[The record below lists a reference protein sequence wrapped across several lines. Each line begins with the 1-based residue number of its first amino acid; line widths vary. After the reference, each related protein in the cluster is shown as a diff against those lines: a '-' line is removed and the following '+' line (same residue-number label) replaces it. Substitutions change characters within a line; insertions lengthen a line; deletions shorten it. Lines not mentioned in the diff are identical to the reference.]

1 MVHQRP
7 APYSSTIETRLM
19 DTTMT
24 PRLGL
29 RTVAL
34 LLLVAASTLVLV
46 MPELIGSGAPGTASA
61 IGAIGAMP
69 ILGHH

>member
-1 MVHQRP
+1 MVHLRP
-7 APYSSTIETRLM
+7 EQYSSTIETRLM

-46 MPELIGSGAPGTASA
+46 MPELIGGGAPGTASA
-61 IGAIGAMP
+61 IGAIP
-69 ILGHH
+69 VLGHH

>member
-1 MVHQRP
+1 MATRRP
-7 APYSSTIETRLM
+7 DPYSSNIETRLM
-19 DTTMT
+19 DNTMT

-46 MPELIGSGAPGTASA
+46 MPELIGGSVHGTGTT
-61 IGAIGAMP
+61 IGAIPA
-69 ILGHH
+69 LGHH

>member
-34 LLLVAASTLVLV
+34 LLLVAASTLVLF
-46 MPELIGSGAPGTASA
+46 MPELIDGGAPGTASA
-61 IGAIGAMP
+61 IGAIP

>member
-1 MVHQRP
+1 
-7 APYSSTIETRLM
+7 
-19 DTTMT
+19 MT

-46 MPELIGSGAPGTASA
+46 MPELIGGGAPGAASA
-61 IGAIGAMP
+61 IGAIP
-69 ILGHH
+69 VLGHH

>member
-1 MVHQRP
+1 
-7 APYSSTIETRLM
+7 M

-46 MPELIGSGAPGTASA
+46 MPELIGGGAPGTASA
-61 IGAIGAMP
+61 IGAIP
-69 ILGHH
+69 VLGHH

>member
-1 MVHQRP
+1 
-7 APYSSTIETRLM
+7 
-19 DTTMT
+19 MT

-46 MPELIGSGAPGTASA
+46 MPELLGGPAHGTARAISA
-61 IGAIGAMP
+61 IPA
-69 ILGHH
+69 LGHH

>member
-1 MVHQRP
+1 
-7 APYSSTIETRLM
+7 M

-34 LLLVAASTLVLV
+34 LLFVAASTLVLV
-46 MPELIGSGAPGTASA
+46 MPELIGGGAPGTASA
-61 IGAIGAMP
+61 FGAVGSMP

>member
-1 MVHQRP
+1 MVQRRP

-19 DTTMT
+19 DITMT

-46 MPELIGSGAPGTASA
+46 MPELIGGTAHGTA
-61 IGAIGAMP
+61 GALGAIP
-69 ILGHH
+69 VLGHH